1 MSIKQTQQGT
11 EAILDQV
18 NSIVVAG
25 AENEALPEV
34 IYFKR
39 KALTTSL
46 AVAKFFNK
54 QHKNI
59 LQAIEKIECSEE
71 FSRLNFQPSK
81 YRDERGKYQ
90 PMYRMTR
97 NGFIFLTMGFTGKKA
112 AQIKEAYINRFDE
125 MDRWIVSR
133 ESLTKTNDRLGDAVK
148 FYLQATGTSDPNAYS
163 REHTLIYCVALG

>member
-71 FSRLNFQPSK
+71 FSRLNFQPS
-81 YRDERGKYQ
+81 E
-90 PMYRMTR
+90 
-97 NGFIFLTMGFTGKKA
+97 
-112 AQIKEAYINRFDE
+112 
-125 MDRWIVSR
+125 
-133 ESLTKTNDRLGDAVK
+133 
-148 FYLQATGTSDPNAYS
+148 
-163 REHTLIYCVALG
+163 